1 MQGVGREIRLILR
14 RDEAVK
20 ETKRMNRAQKNSFWG
35 SIKGNIIT
43 YVGVCTAFII
53 VVTATLNSIVMRNVL
68 VTNGHNTLTEEA
80 ENTGKLIDEWLVRQA
95 YIVHTMKSGLETMDQ
110 ENMDAVMDYLEEN
123 LAQNPDALMYY
134 CCLGYDGGVFP
145 ADHSYLDL
153 DPTTRGWWKSAI
165 EKGELIYTEPYTDF
179 ATGQMI
185 VSVAEPFTMNG
196 DQAVVLADIT
206 IDSLIEMAHSMGK
219 DESVQ
224 TFLLAEDNSVITH
237 ENEEYL
243 PKEEGNTIL
252 SEALTIDLE
261 REDVSTFRDYDG
273 VSKYLVVRE
282 IGATGWR
289 IGITQPVSVISR
301 EVRNN
306 LMLPLIVDIVLLAV
320 FIILLNIVVSLL
332 LKPMAEMKA
341 FVKDKVIGEK
351 NSVTEKKEVKE
362 ISYLIGELESRVITT
377 IQKTQQETG
386 LIRNMISET
395 DSHVTDMNNNIMEI
409 SAVMEETGASVATQ
423 TASISDIESNC
434 QDVAKAVDELVRNTQ
449 TINERAKEIIMRVE
463 QTVPELLNDKKNAID
478 ITLDS
483 KKNLESAIEET
494 KEIGKIVEVS
504 EAISSIAEQTNL
516 LALNASIE
524 AARAGEAGRGFAV
537 VADEIKNL
545 SNTTGDEIE
554 KVNELVGKVMK
565 SVNKLSDE
573 SNKIIT
579 FLDEI
584 VLKDYDKLEMLA
596 DSYRKDA
603 DYYVEVSDVLGTH
616 IEDLSVSVANI
627 NQIIDTIDVSQ
638 KELDGAVQ
646 SVNENLQ
653 MITYASEN
661 VFAETKDVMES
672 VVSLQETVGQ
682 FNL

>member
-1 MQGVGREIRLILR
+1 
-14 RDEAVK
+14 
-20 ETKRMNRAQKNSFWG
+20 MNKAEKNSFWG
-35 SIKGNIIT
+35 SIKGNIT
-43 YVGVCTAFII
+43 SYVALCTAFII

-68 VTNGHNTLTEEA
+68 MTNGHNTLTEEA
-80 ENTGKLIDEWLVRQA
+80 ENTGELIDEWLVRQA
-95 YIVHTMKSGLETMDQ
+95 YIVHTMKSGLETMDTDDM
-110 ENMDAVMDYLEEN
+110 EAVMDYLGAN
-123 LAQNPDALMYY
+123 LSQNSDALMYY
-134 CCLGYDGGVFP
+134 CCLGFDGGVFP
-145 ADHSYLDL
+145 ADHSSLDL
-153 DPTTRGWWKSAI
+153 DPTTRGWWKDAVST
-165 EKGELIYTEPYTDF
+165 GGLIYTEPYTDF

-185 VSVAEPFTMNG
+185 VSIAEPFTMDG
-196 DQAVVLADIT
+196 QQAVVLADIT
-206 IDSLIEMAHSMGK
+206 IDSLIEMAHGMGK

-224 TFLLAEDNSVITH
+224 TFLLAGDNSVITH
-237 ENEEYL
+237 ENQDYL

-252 SEALTIDLE
+252 SDVLDIDLE
-261 REDVSTFRDYDG
+261 NEGVSTFRDYDG

-282 IGATGWR
+282 IEATGWR
-289 IGITQPVSVISR
+289 IGITQPVSVINS

-306 LMLPLIVDIVLLAV
+306 LMFPLIVDIILLAV
-320 FIILLNIVVSLL
+320 FIILLNMVVGRL
-332 LKPMAEMKA
+332 LKPLAEMKA
-341 FVKDKVIGEK
+341 FIKNKVIGAQ
-351 NSVTEKKEVKE
+351 NCVTEKKEVKE
-362 ISYLIGELESRVITT
+362 ISYLIEELENRVIST

-386 LIRNMISET
+386 LIRGMISET
-395 DSHVTDMNNNIMEI
+395 DTHMSDMNNNIMEI

-423 TASISDIESNC
+423 TASISDIDANC
-434 QDVAKAVDELVRNTQ
+434 QDVAEAMDELVKNTQ
-449 TINERAKEIIMRVE
+449 TITQRAKEIITRVE
-463 QTVPELLNDKKNAID
+463 QMVPELLDDKKNAIE
-478 ITLDS
+478 ITMES
-483 KKNLESAIEET
+483 KKNLEIAIEET

-545 SNTTGDEIE
+545 SNTTGNEIE

-565 SVNKLSDE
+565 SVNKLSDA
-573 SNKIIT
+573 SNKIIS

-596 DSYRKDA
+596 GSYKDDA

-616 IEDLSVSVANI
+616 IENLNESIANI
-627 NQIIDTIDVSQ
+627 NQIIDTIDDSQ

-653 MITYASEN
+653 MITNASEN
-661 VFAETKDVMES
+661 VFAETKDVMKS